1 MHKSHMCRS
10 TLLAN
15 CWLPWAQNQQD
26 DRSGPNEETET
37 CNADESVDH
46 VLHSVVDNENN
57 YQHEAGEVSSHDNL
71 SVVIQ
76 STNFHL
82 SGFEGHYDCCSLK
95 DSLVVIYSTP
105 SLISQPVEEQI

>member
-46 VLHSVVDNENN
+46 VLHSVVDNEDNH
-57 YQHEAGEVSSHDNL
+57 QHKAG
-71 SVVIQ
+71 
-76 STNFHL
+76 
-82 SGFEGHYDCCSLK
+82 
-95 DSLVVIYSTP
+95 
-105 SLISQPVEEQI
+105 